1 MRKYMLLAMLYAAN
15 AALAQNFPSKPIR
28 VIVPFP
34 PGGGTD
40 IVART
45 VTPKM
50 AEILGQPFIV
60 ENRAG
65 AGGNIGTEVVAKS
78 PADGYTLLVASAST
92 AINTTLVPNLSWDIA
107 RDFSPVVLMVVN
119 NHLLA
124 AHPSVPANNV
134 RELLALAKAKP
145 GFVTY
150 ASYGPGSSA
159 QLTAELFK
167 MMAHVDLLHVPY
179 KGAAPAVNDL
189 LGGQVNIIF
198 ADVAAL
204 LPHIKSGKLKAL
216 GIASTKRFEGLPD
229 VPTIAESGVP
239 GFEAGGFLGL
249 IAPAGTPRPVIDE
262 LNAAARKSLAMPDVR
277 ERLLALASPPVG
289 GTPDSAIVGTSGSPS
304 KRLSEPMPRAFSLP
318 DLMCGSSAAT
328 SAKMMFTCPPRRSFT
343 AGAAPL

>member
-1 MRKYMLLAMLYAAN
+1 VLKCLFAIALFVAES
-15 AALAQNFPSKPIR
+15 ALAQSFPAKPVR
-28 VIVPFP
+28 VVVPFP

-50 AEILGQPFIV
+50 AEILGQPFVI

-65 AGGNIGTEVVAKS
+65 AGGNIGTEAVAKS

-92 AINTTLVPNLSWDIA
+92 AINTTLIPNLPWDFS
-107 RDFSPVVLMVVN
+107 RDFAPVVLMVVN

-124 AHPSVPANNV
+124 AHPSVPANKV
-134 RELLALAKAKP
+134 QELLALAKAKP
-145 GFVTY
+145 GSITY

-159 QLTAELFK
+159 HLTAELFK
-167 MMAHVDLLHVPY
+167 LMAHVDLLHVPY

-189 LGGQVNIIF
+189 LGGQVNIMF

-216 GIASTKRFEGLPD
+216 GIASAKRFEGLPE

-249 IAPAGTPRPVIDE
+249 VAPAGTPAAIVNA
-262 LNAAARKSLAMPDVR
+262 LNAAGQKSLAMPEVR
-277 ERLLALASPPVG
+277 ERLMALASPPVG
-289 GTPDSAIVGTSGSPS
+289 GTPEQFGEHI
-304 KRLSEPMPRAFSLP
+304 KREIDKWARVIRAANIKP
-318 DLMCGSSAAT
+318 E
-328 SAKMMFTCPPRRSFT
+328 
-343 AGAAPL
+343 

>member
-1 MRKYMLLAMLYAAN
+1 MFKQLLLAILCMCNTAF
-15 AALAQNFPSKPIR
+15 AQNFPTKPIR
-28 VIVPFP
+28 VVVPFP

-50 AEILGQPFIV
+50 AEILGQPFVV

-65 AGGNIGTEVVAKS
+65 AGGNIGTDAVAKS
-78 PADGYTLLVASAST
+78 PADGYTLLVASASS
-92 AINTTLVPNLSWDIA
+92 AINTTLVPNLSWDLS
-107 RDFSPVVLMVVN
+107 RDFAPVVLMVVN
-119 NHLLA
+119 SHLLA

-134 RELLALAKAKP
+134 KDLIELARAKP
-145 GFVTY
+145 GQVTY

-159 QLTAELFK
+159 HLTAELFK
-167 MMAHVDLLHVPY
+167 LMAKVDLLHIPY

-216 GIASTKRFEGLPD
+216 GIGSTKRFEGLPD

-249 IAPAGTPRPVIDE
+249 VAPAGTPPAVINA
-262 LNAAARKSLAMPDVR
+262 LNAAAQKSLAMPDVR
-277 ERLLALASPPVG
+277 ERLVALASPPVG
-289 GTPDSAIVGTSGSPS
+289 GSPEDFGQYM
-304 KRLSEPMPRAFSLP
+304 KREVDKWARVIRA
-318 DLMCGSSAAT
+318 ANIKAE
-328 SAKMMFTCPPRRSFT
+328 
-343 AGAAPL
+343 

>member
-1 MRKYMLLAMLYAAN
+1 MLIQRFLLILALAVPV
-15 AALAQNFPSKPIR
+15 AALAQAYPTKPIR
-28 VIVPFP
+28 VVVPFP

-50 AEILGQPFIV
+50 AEILGQPFII

-65 AGGNIGTEVVAKS
+65 AGGNIGTDAVAKA

-92 AINTTLVPNLSWDIA
+92 AINTTLVPNLSWSFQ
-107 RDFSPVVLMVVN
+107 RDFAPVVLMVVN

-145 GFVTY
+145 GQVTY

-159 QLTAELFK
+159 HLTAELFK
-167 MMAHVDLLHVPY
+167 LMAGVDLLHVPY

-198 ADVAAL
+198 ADVAAML
-204 LPHIKSGKLKAL
+204 SHLKSGKLKAL
-216 GIASTKRFEGLPD
+216 GIGSAKRFEGLPD

-249 IAPAGTPRPVIDE
+249 VAPAGTPPAVIQA
-262 LNAAARKSLAMPDVR
+262 LNAAAQKSLAQPEVR
-277 ERLLALASPPVG
+277 DRLLGLASPPVG
-289 GTPDSAIVGTSGSPS
+289 GSPEDFAVHI
-304 KRLSEPMPRAFSLP
+304 KREIDKWARVIRAADIKP
-318 DLMCGSSAAT
+318 Q
-328 SAKMMFTCPPRRSFT
+328 
-343 AGAAPL
+343 

>member
-1 MRKYMLLAMLYAAN
+1 VLKQCLFAVALALASS
-15 AALAQNFPSKPIR
+15 ALAQSFPSKPIR

-50 AEILGQPFIV
+50 AEILGQPIII

-65 AGGNIGTEVVAKS
+65 AGGNIGTEAVAKS

-92 AINTTLVPNLSWDIA
+92 AINTTLIPNLPWDLS
-107 RDFSPVVLMVVN
+107 RDFAPVVLMVVN

-124 AHPSVPANNV
+124 AHPSLPANNV
-134 RELLALAKAKP
+134 QELLALAKAKP
-145 GFVTY
+145 GSITY

-159 QLTAELFK
+159 HLTAELFK
-167 MMAHVDLLHVPY
+167 LMAHVDLLHVPY

-189 LGGQVNIIF
+189 LGGQVNIMF

-216 GIASTKRFEGLPD
+216 GIASAKRFEGLPD

-249 IAPAGTPRPVIDE
+249 VAPAGTPPAVISA
-262 LNAAARKSLAMPDVR
+262 LNVAAQKSLAMSDVR
-277 ERLLALASPPVG
+277 ERLMALASPPVG
-289 GTPDSAIVGTSGSPS
+289 GTPEQFARHIKGEIDKWARVI
-304 KRLSEPMPRAFSLP
+304 RAANIKP
-318 DLMCGSSAAT
+318 E
-328 SAKMMFTCPPRRSFT
+328 
-343 AGAAPL
+343 

>member
-1 MRKYMLLAMLYAAN
+1 MQRLFIILALVASGAAP
-15 AALAQNFPSKPIR
+15 AQSYPTKPVR
-28 VIVPFP
+28 VVVPFP

-50 AEILGQPFIV
+50 AEILGQPFVI

-65 AGGNIGTEVVAKS
+65 AGGNIGTEAVAKS

-92 AINTTLVPNLSWDIA
+92 AINTTLVPNLPWA
-107 RDFSPVVLMVVN
+107 FERDFAPVVLMVVN

-145 GFVTY
+145 GQVTY
-150 ASYGPGSSA
+150 ASYGSGSSA
-159 QLTAELFK
+159 HLTAELFK
-167 MMAHVDLLHVPY
+167 LAAGVDLLHVPY

-198 ADVAAL
+198 ADVAAML
-204 LPHIKSGKLKAL
+204 SHLKSGKLKPL
-216 GIASTKRFEGLPD
+216 GIGSTKRFEGLPE

-249 IAPAGTPRPVIDE
+249 VAPAGTPPAVIQA
-262 LNAAARKSLAMPDVR
+262 LNAAAQKSLALPEVR
-277 ERLLALASPPVG
+277 DRLLALASPPVG
-289 GTPDSAIVGTSGSPS
+289 GTPEQFASHIKGEIEKWARVI
-304 KRLSEPMPRAFSLP
+304 RA
-318 DLMCGSSAAT
+318 ANIKAE
-328 SAKMMFTCPPRRSFT
+328 
-343 AGAAPL
+343 

>member
-1 MRKYMLLAMLYAAN
+1 VLKQCLFAAALVLAN
-15 AALAQNFPSKPIR
+15 GALAQSFPSKPIR
-28 VIVPFP
+28 VVVPFP

-50 AEILGQPFIV
+50 AEILGQPFII

-92 AINTTLVPNLSWDIA
+92 AINTTLFKNLSWDLS
-107 RDFSPVVLMVVN
+107 RDFTPVVLMVVN

-124 AHPSVPANNV
+124 AHPSLPASNV
-134 RELLALAKAKP
+134 QELLALARAKP
-145 GFVTY
+145 GAITY

-159 QLTAELFK
+159 HLTAELFK
-167 MMAHVDLLHVPY
+167 LMAHVDLLHVPY

-189 LGGQVNIIF
+189 LGGQVNIMF
-198 ADVAAL
+198 ADVASL

-216 GIASTKRFEGLPD
+216 GIASTKRFEGLPE

-249 IAPAGTPRPVIDE
+249 VAPAGTPPALINT
-262 LNAAARKSLAMPDVR
+262 LNAAGQKSLAMPEVR
-277 ERLLALASPPVG
+277 
-289 GTPDSAIVGTSGSPS
+289 
-304 KRLSEPMPRAFSLP
+304 
-318 DLMCGSSAAT
+318 
-328 SAKMMFTCPPRRSFT
+328 
-343 AGAAPL
+343 